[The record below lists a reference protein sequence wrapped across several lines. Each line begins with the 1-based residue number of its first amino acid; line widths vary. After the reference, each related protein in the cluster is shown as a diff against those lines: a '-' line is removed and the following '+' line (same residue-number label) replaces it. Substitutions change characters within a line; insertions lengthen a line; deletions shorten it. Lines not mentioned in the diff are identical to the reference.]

1 VLLVGCGGASGGDR
15 LLAGLPEPGDAPYQL
30 ADDDDLDAERARFDA
45 MPAGP
50 ARDGLRHRLASEY
63 ASRID
68 ESLDRKRWDAA
79 YSSFQRMAGLWSA
92 RELAS
97 APPAELVSHRDTV
110 LRLRKTFAR
119 AGADHQSCG
128 ALYVLGAIDPTHAKD
143 YVAEIEEIFAYS
155 DHLNVAE
162 FGDGAERARPIEILE
177 GVAAFFPT
185 PVVVDRLVALYVSR
199 QRAIDARIRQS
210 GADFNLI
217 RAHGAGV
224 LRTAWYVTAT
234 LAKAQRLREAPGA
247 IAKVNGIGDDP
258 DLRRLLQQALAP
270 TAKDEAWVDLAR
282 YFRSEDEDKSDA
294 EAQLAILE
302 TGLAAHPRSAAL
314 NIAAGNA
321 AVELDR
327 VPLAVRFF
335 ERGVA
340 TGPTDRSSSERLA
353 ALYEGQVITLAL
365 GARVKAATET
375 LARFEAFHE
384 RAESQF
390 DDPLKPDLAD
400 AYAAMG
406 QGLVSLGDLDRA
418 RRYLR
423 QSVHQRPTFSALEV
437 LGTIE
442 LKRGHFG
449 DASTYFR
456 RALAVPIENDRQ
468 HFRFNKLLR
477 LAGEAAAGRGDQ
489 ARARRYFNGAM
500 ERWQEV
506 LAKYDL
512 SNDLLAELLIETGK
526 VQWSLKDRD
535 SAVEAFDAAVDA
547 APESELV
554 AAEVVAF
561 YVGHGLYRDAL
572 DVYHR
577 ALESPQISDEIKVY
591 MSLWLIA
598 EARLDGS
605 TPDPFASEFIAKR
618 SSDLWQD
625 KLARYADG
633 RLSME
638 EIKKAATT
646 RRRQSELLFYGAV
659 LHEAGRDKTRAE
671 DLLRR
676 VEAGNMILDFE
687 YDLAR
692 RWLEHG
698 L

>member
-1 VLLVGCGGASGGDR
+1 
-15 LLAGLPEPGDAPYQL
+15 LLAGLPAPGDAPYQL

-45 MPAGP
+45 MPQGP
-50 ARDGLRHRLASEY
+50 ARDLLRRRLAAEY

-68 ESLDRKRWDAA
+68 DSLARKRWDAA
-79 YSSFQRMAGLWSA
+79 YSAFQRMVGLWSA
-92 RELAS
+92 RELAAS
-97 APPAELVSHRDTV
+97 GPKELARHLPSI
-110 LRLRKTFAR
+110 LRLRSTFAR

-128 ALYVLGAIDPTHAKD
+128 TLYVLSAIDSPRAKGYID
-143 YVAEIEEIFAYS
+143 EIEEIFAYS

-162 FGDGAERARPIEILE
+162 FGNGAERARPIEILE

-185 PVVVDRLVALYVSR
+185 PTVIDRLIALYLAR
-199 QRAIDARIRQS
+199 QKAIDARIRAS

-224 LRTAWYVTAT
+224 LRTTWYVTGI
-234 LAKAQRLREAPGA
+234 LAKAKRLREAPA
-247 IAKVNGIGDDP
+247 VVAKIGGIGDDP
-258 DLRRLLQQALAP
+258 DLRRLLTRALAP
-270 TAKDEAWVDLAR
+270 AAKDEDWVVLSR
-282 YFRSEDEDKSDA
+282 YFRSEDEDKSDL

-302 TGLAAHPRSAAL
+302 AGLAIHPQSARL
-314 NIAAGNA
+314 NIEAGNT

-327 VPLAVRFF
+327 VPMAVRFF
-335 ERGVA
+335 ERGLA
-340 TGPTDRSSSERLA
+340 TSTSDRNSSERLA

-384 RAESQF
+384 RAESHF
-390 DDPLKPDLAD
+390 DRPLKPDLAD

-423 QSVHQRPTFSALEV
+423 QSVRQRPTFSALEV

-449 DASTYFR
+449 DAGSYFR
-456 RALAVPIENDRQ
+456 RALQVPIENDRQ

-477 LAGEAAAGRGDQ
+477 LAGEAAAGTGDQ
-489 ARARRYFNGAM
+489 KRARRYFEGAM
-500 ERWQEV
+500 DRWQGV

-512 SNDLLAELLIETGK
+512 SSDLLAELLIETGK
-526 VQWSLKDRD
+526 VQWAMKDPD
-535 SAVEAFDAAVDA
+535 SAIEAFDAAVDA

-561 YVGHGLYRDAL
+561 YVGHDRYRDAL

-577 ALESPQISDEIKVY
+577 ALESQQMSDEIKVY
-591 MSLWLIA
+591 MSLWMIA
-598 EARLDGS
+598 EARLDGT
-605 TPDPFASEFIAKR
+605 TPDPFATDFIAKR

-625 KLARYADG
+625 QLARYADG

-638 EIKKAATT
+638 EIKKLATT

-659 LHEAGRDKTRAE
+659 LHEAGRDKERAA